1 MEKFLF
7 GQPSLL
13 DVDDVEQHLTIIH
26 LAIEPDRATIED
38 GVITSNPIAQSH
50 LRQVDTE
57 TFKRKIWEYRCIYP
71 RHG

>member
-1 MEKFLF
+1 MSMMLNNTLLLF
-7 GQPSLL
+7 
-13 DVDDVEQHLTIIH
+13 
-26 LAIEPDRATIED
+26 IEPDRARIED